1 MYVYWFLFLDFYL
14 SMRNRPEM
22 QPIARFLSF
31 AAINTAYKPKPYRM
45 NYGVLGLSLTLII
58 NTERVINLYNILLQQ
73 PSMVGNFPLLIAW
86 KEKRFIVLYYL
97 TFDPRY
103 LRESFSKHICLFIS
117 TF

>member
-1 MYVYWFLFLDFYL
+1 MYVYWSLFLDFHL

-58 NTERVINLYNILLQQ
+58 NTERESHKSLQYSTSTTKYGWQFSIINCMERKKIYCLILSDL
-73 PSMVGNFPLLIAW
+73 
-86 KEKRFIVLYYL
+86 
-97 TFDPRY
+97 
-103 LRESFSKHICLFIS
+103 
-117 TF
+117 